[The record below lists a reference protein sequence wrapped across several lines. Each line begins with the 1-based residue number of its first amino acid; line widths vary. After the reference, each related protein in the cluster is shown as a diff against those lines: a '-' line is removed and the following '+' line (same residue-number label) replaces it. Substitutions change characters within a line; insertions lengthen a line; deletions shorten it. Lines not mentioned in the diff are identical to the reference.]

1 MCRLSVA
8 QRPLAR
14 QYAATRTDSGQP
26 GDPAPAAV
34 RSGLHGARQCRP
46 RQHHDSDPPLSA
58 GKFRRSGPGFRA
70 LAPVNSLA
78 GRLHLHWQPPPL
90 AAAHWGQAATQ

>member
-34 RSGLHGARQCRP
+34 RSVTVLGNVGRGSIMTPSRIRRGTQWRLA
-46 RQHHDSDPPLSA
+46 SSA
-58 GKFRRSGPGFRA
+58 VPGPDSGPSR
-70 LAPVNSLA
+70 
-78 GRLHLHWQPPPL
+78 R
-90 AAAHWGQAATQ
+90 